1 MIPGAE
7 QVFYIAYGLGA
18 HAVAISGAGPSI
30 LAVIDS
36 ADAAF
41 AEKAAFRLR
50 EAGLT
55 GWQVQLFSCDSP
67 RRDGGVRGMTGWLFL
82 CVQGRFGG

>member
-1 MIPGAE
+1 M
-7 QVFYIAYGLGA
+7 FYIAYGLGA

-55 GWQVQLFSCDSP
+55 GWQVQLFSCDS
-67 RRDGGVRGMTGWLFL
+67 RGATVEFEG
-82 CVQGRFGG
+82 